1 MQSIWR
7 AKRQRLATVMNKSK
21 HLLLSLSLVSI
32 FTAMS
37 LSAFA
42 EEQAVKKPAPK
53 TQAIQPK
60 GPAVGSHPPTGT
72 SRPMVGPGQHAIV
85 GSGHPMAGPG
95 GQGVSASRGPHFA
108 HDRSLWGDRERR
120 SWVGGHWRMRLLV
133 DGRRLLVFLRPP
145 DGGAAGRRFRHR
157 VCRSVDRTSRSAAP
171 RRRICTTASG
181 SAASSAAGPR
191 GGRRRSGRRRRGWHS
206 RRRVDRPTWRCGCRR
221 SHRRRNW
228 SSHRRASRAAAWI
241 LFVAGR
247 LLLPI
252 PVRPI
257 RRRRP
262 SLLQLSGGLAR
273 GSANDLIR
281 KTQADGGPQ
290 SRRGQPREASALER
304 QS

>member
-1 MQSIWR
+1 MSFR
-7 AKRQRLATVMNKSK
+7 A
-21 HLLLSLSLVSI
+21 
-32 FTAMS
+32 
-37 LSAFA
+37 
-42 EEQAVKKPAPK
+42 
-53 TQAIQPK
+53 
-60 GPAVGSHPPTGT
+60 
-72 SRPMVGPGQHAIV
+72 
-85 GSGHPMAGPG
+85 
-95 GQGVSASRGPHFA
+95 
-108 HDRSLWGDRERR
+108 
-120 SWVGGHWRMRLLV
+120 MRLLV

-221 SHRRRNW
+221 SHRRGNW
-228 SSHRRASRAAAWI
+228 SSHRRARAAAWI

-262 SLLQLSGGLAR
+262 SLLQLSGGPAR

-281 KTQADGGPQ
+281 KTQAAKSTGSINLRAPAQAPSPAGASLFTSQFDVVGHEFGTDAPSLEPGGGPRAVTYGTDNLAVGG
-290 SRRGQPREASALER
+290 SI
-304 QS
+304 